1 MAMRGGSRRVLL
13 RLGGEAALDAVRTPP
28 EPGARPIDAPGGFLF
43 EWWSVFWDIFIA
55 RTNEKHSEVAASYI
69 DGAMS
74 AMTASYAA
82 KIYEE
87 RLKSGQASA
96 RVSSEGVAGLEEA
109 AMKRYAVAVA
119 DCAPTCSL
127 ICTICFS
134 VFLPFW
140 VLWLGC
146 RQLLANSNSSMAV
159 ALRQA
164 QLQNPQLLSQDNKG
178 DVVLGV
184 QRPTTSQESSLFNM
198 VAQNSPRVGSGLS
211 PTASAQQLQQL
222 KQGAPWSHVAS
233 GKGGRKR
240 KGGPATSSGPA
251 HSTGTQNTTGPAATS
266 PPTPSA
272 HNNANNTSNPGG
284 MSGVG
289 PTTAGGGSSG
299 GPVAVDV
306 VNLPG
311 IAAALHHSNSVN
323 NKHSNILFGS
333 NGGGA
338 GGDTLSSPVNQLGDL
353 ERFADDGSLDDNVES
368 FLSAE
373 EADTREALFGST
385 KRNSTGHSAEVKGF
399 TFNEVCKLRASTNKV
414 VCCHFSSDGK
424 VLATAGH
431 DKTAVLW
438 NMDTFQKRSTLEEHS
453 LLITD
458 VRFSPS
464 STRLATSSFDKIVRV
479 WDSDNPTFSM
489 RVFSGHQTSV
499 MSLDFH
505 PNNEDLL
512 CSCDGDSEIRYW
524 SVNGGHCTRVF
535 KGAMSQMRFQP
546 RAGRLLAAAADN
558 VVSIF
563 DVESETLVHALQRH
577 TKPVHSVCWD
587 AAGDFVASVSEDSV
601 RVWALGRG
609 QEGECIHELI
619 SSGNKFHSCIF
630 HPKHPSL
637 LVIGCYQSL
646 ELWNMVEN
654 KSMTM
659 AAHDGLI
666 AALAVSPS
674 TGMIASASH
683 DKSVKLWK

>member
-1 MAMRGGSRRVLL
+1 
-13 RLGGEAALDAVRTPP
+13 
-28 EPGARPIDAPGGFLF
+28 
-43 EWWSVFWDIFIA
+43 
-55 RTNEKHSEVAASYI
+55 
-69 DGAMS
+69 MS
-74 AMTASYAA
+74 AMTANYAA

-96 RVSSEGVAGLEEA
+96 RASSEGVAGLEEA
-109 AMKRYAVAVA
+109 AMKVE
-119 DCAPTCSL
+119 T
-127 ICTICFS
+127 
-134 VFLPFW
+134 
-140 VLWLGC
+140 

-184 QRPTTSQESSLFNM
+184 QRPTSSQDSSLFNM

-222 KQGAPWSHVAS
+222 KQGAPWSHVVSGAAMFNDLDQRRIRQLLAATSAKNPGAAPSTSKDASSDGGVSGSVSLQAATSALQRTESQNQDILYKPSPSANSAGTGKAS

-266 PPTPSA
+266 PTTPTT
-272 HNNANNTSNPGG
+272 HNNANNTSNAGG
-284 MSGVG
+284 TSGVG
-289 PTTAGGGSSG
+289 PTTGGGGSSG
-299 GPVAVDV
+299 GPAAVDV

-311 IAAALHHSNSVN
+311 MAAALHHSNSVN
-323 NKHSNILFGS
+323 NKHGNILFGS

-338 GGDTLSSPVNQLGDL
+338 GGDTLSSPVNQLVKPPAGLEASCISELSINGDL

-609 QEGECIHELI
+609 QEGECVHELI